1 VTRTIHDQASIPAAA
16 QSAGAERVL
25 AIFAEFRG
33 ALGVLRCGASQRLV
47 KLGVSM
53 TQIHILSMLEHHGEM
68 AMSRLAEMLDVSDSN
83 ATGLV
88 DRLAERGLV
97 ERVRDL
103 EDRRVVTVRPS
114 QKGRDV
120 LDEVQLMRDDLLR
133 QVLARLEPE
142 QAERLADAL
151 ADVRDAVVAEVQEG
165 FGGSM
170 QHAHTG
176 TTTRGIT
183 T

>member
-1 VTRTIHDQASIPAAA
+1 MTRTIRESGVSTAD
-16 QSAGAERVL
+16 QSAATDRVL

-33 ALGVLRCGASQRLV
+33 ALGVLRCGSSQRLV
-47 KLGVSM
+47 RLGVSM

-133 QVLARLEPE
+133 QVLARLAPE
-142 QAERLADAL
+142 QTERLADVL
-151 ADVRDAVVAEVQEG
+151 ADVRDAVIAEVQEG

-176 TTTRGIT
+176 STRGIT